1 MKGDKGI
8 PFQQSFTMLGEFLVS
23 NKPGRLER
31 TQRLVQQAKRRFPPL
46 KHDMQVIAGLLQYAV
61 GNSLGATLRMASR
74 LCSAM
79 AAGHYPINFRKYA
92 LGPLI

>member
-1 MKGDKGI
+1 MTRAFRFSKVLQCWANFG
-8 PFQQSFTMLGEFLVS
+8 
-23 NKPGRLER
+23 
-31 TQRLVQQAKRRFPPL
+31 VQQAGATGENATFGSTGEEAISTSV
-46 KHDMQVIAGLLQYAV
+46 QVIAGLLQYAV
-61 GNSLGATLRMASR
+61 GSSLGATLRMASR